1 MDVVP
6 DVLGWLLVVHATRRL
21 GDDDKA
27 AQLSLWTSLVATV
40 LSLADVVRV
49 AFVSA
54 LYDLVLGAAL
64 LLFFTYL
71 AVLAARAEDHGASRA
86 WLRLRTAVLVL
97 TAAAV
102 FLSVF
107 GRIGVA
113 VQLVLALLVAV
124 VVTLVV
130 TVVLLAVHSGRT
142 WAQPGAGNR
151 PLPDPTP

>member
-6 DVLGWLLVVHATRRL
+6 DVLGWLLIVHATRRL

-27 AQLSLWTSLVATV
+27 AQLSLWTSLAATV

-49 AFVSA
+49 ALVSA

-71 AVLAARAEDHGASRA
+71 AVLAARADDHRASQA

-97 TAAAV
+97 TAAGV
-102 FLSVF
+102 FFSVF

-113 VQLVLALLVAV
+113 GQFVLAFLVAT
-124 VVTLVV
+124 VVTLVAC
-130 TVVLLAVHSGRT
+130 VVLLAVHSGRP
-142 WAQPGAGNR
+142 WAQPGAGTR
-151 PLPDPTP
+151 PLPDPAP